1 MYKSILKDYIIIR
14 NDSNRVVG
22 YLVARFFVL
31 VPKDGCHTCFF
42 LIYWLICIVI
52 WTFISDL
59 IPYPEYA
66 GTAARTY
73 LDALCP

>member
-14 NDSNRVVG
+14 NDSNIVVG

-31 VPKDGCHTCFF
+31 VPKDGCRTCFF
-42 LIYWLICIVI
+42 SVYWLICAVV

-66 GTAARTY
+66 GTAARIY
-73 LDALCP
+73 PDKSGP